1 MRIENWSILI
11 AQFSILIR
19 MGPPLFRNENPAM
32 RHPSSSDG
40 DVVFRFFPAGRR
52 RWRIGLGMPGTA
64 VFIEEI
70 VDPRA
75 RSLERTIR
83 RGDVHLQQFELIGR
97 LRALIHFDPD
107 AWLLR
112 NDFTLAVTGAAAR
125 AVS

>member
-1 MRIENWSILI
+1 MS
-11 AQFSILIR
+11 
-19 MGPPLFRNENPAM
+19 
-32 RHPSSSDG
+32 
-40 DVVFRFFPAGRR
+40 
-52 RWRIGLGMPGTA
+52 GTA

-75 RSLERTIR
+75 RPPERTIR

-125 AVS
+125 AVSQLLRTSLRADILHVPEHAIPAGLAAEHR